1 MFLAR
6 GNENEIISVVW
17 NYKNKKS
24 TGYDNIDMTI
34 IKSIIYHIVE
44 PLTYIGK
51 IAPLKMGYFQV
62 K

>member
-1 MFLAR
+1 MFSALV
-6 GNENEIISVVW
+6 NESEIINVVW
-17 NYKNKKS
+17 NYRNKKS
-24 TGYDNIDMTI
+24 TGYNNIDMTI
-34 IKSIIYHIVE
+34 IKCIIYHIVE